1 VRVLV
6 TGASGFVGR
15 SVVRALAR
23 EGHDAIAAVR
33 RHEADLPAYET
44 VVWDIG
50 RAKRP
55 VPLPPKVDAIVHAA
69 QSRSYRSFP
78 TDIDELFRVNVAGA
92 CTLLDYAVD
101 TGVSRFCLLS
111 SGTVYEP
118 YRSEL
123 REEAAL
129 APTSFL
135 GASKLAAEILAGPYQ
150 GKMALSVLRLFFP
163 YGPGQT
169 GRLIPDIIERVRTG
183 RAVELSA
190 DGNGLRIAPTYVSDL
205 AEIAVAA
212 VAEGWT
218 GTMNVASPH
227 TISLRELAELAGKL
241 LGQRPVFEM
250 TDREATR
257 IAPVLERLKAHF
269 DMSAFTPIE
278 DGLVRT
284 LAGES
289 SA

>member
-1 VRVLV
+1 MRVLV

-15 SVVRALAR
+15 SVVRALAC
-23 EGHDAIAAVR
+23 EGHAPIAAVR
-33 RHEADLPAYET
+33 RHDADLPACET

-50 RAKRP
+50 RATRP
-55 VPLPPKVDAIVHAA
+55 IPLPPKIDAIVYAA
-69 QSRSYRSFP
+69 QSRNYRSFP
-78 TDIDELFRVNVAGA
+78 ADIDELFRVNVAGA

-118 YRSEL
+118 YRGEL

-135 GASKLAAEILAGPYQ
+135 GASKLAAEVLAGPYQ
-150 GKMALSVLRLFFP
+150 GKVALSVLRLFFP

-190 DGNGLRIAPTYVSDL
+190 DGDGLRIAPTYVSDL
-205 AEIAVAA
+205 AEIVMAA
-212 VAEGWT
+212 VTEGWT

-227 TISLRELAELAGKL
+227 AISLRELAELAGKL
-241 LGQRPVFEM
+241 IGLRPVFEM
-250 TDREATR
+250 TDRQATW
-257 IAPVLERLKAHF
+257 ITPVLDRLKAHF

-278 DGLVRT
+278 DGLART
-284 LAGES
+284 LADEAGV
-289 SA
+289 

>member
-1 VRVLV
+1 MRVLV

-33 RHEADLPAYET
+33 RHDPDLPACET

-50 RAKRP
+50 RARRP
-55 VPLPPKVDAIVHAA
+55 VPLPSKVDAIVHAA
-69 QSRSYRSFP
+69 QSRNYRSFP

-92 CTLLDYAVD
+92 RTLLDYGVD

-118 YRSEL
+118 YRGEL

-190 DGNGLRIAPTYVSDL
+190 DGNGLRIAPTHVSDL

-241 LGQRPVFEM
+241 LGLRPVFEM
-250 TDREATR
+250 TDREAIWIT
-257 IAPVLERLKAHF
+257 PVLERLMAHF
-269 DMSAFTPIE
+269 DMSAFTPIA
-278 DGLVRT
+278 DGLVQM
-284 LAGES
+284 LADDI